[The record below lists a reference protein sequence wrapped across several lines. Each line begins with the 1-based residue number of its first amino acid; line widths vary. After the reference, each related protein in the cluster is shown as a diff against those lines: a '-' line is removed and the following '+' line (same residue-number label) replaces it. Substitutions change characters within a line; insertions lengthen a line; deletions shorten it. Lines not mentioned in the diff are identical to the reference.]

1 MSYYFRF
8 MTMTGTASLRDEYSK
23 GAFQSGVAR
32 YLNKYLQPEPCVGGA
47 DILAHAKAYANGEID
62 GGEAPAPPP
71 ARRRP
76 LLVAAAVAVAALHGL
91 LPLRHLLLPEASRWT
106 GEGSLWA
113 WHMKL
118 SAKRG
123 WLALHVAATDADG
136 AAREFTLVPETDPSL
151 YADQAGHLTHEPAST
166 LQYAR
171 HLRAL
176 FAAKGYAVAS
186 VRASSCVAVNG
197 RPAQPLFVADAN
209 LLAHADGDYLGV
221 FALRSGVGTFLHPW
235 GSAAAAACDLARPQ
249 GAADDDAAAAVQRAS
264 DAAYRWLHAPP
275 PPRRPRRVGVGRP
288 QPRAVGARRR
298 RRGVRR
304 DGARRSAELGDALLL
319 PVGGGG
325 AVVPGVMGRARLG
338 TLACR

>member
-1 MSYYFRF
+1 
-8 MTMTGTASLRDEYSK
+8 
-23 GAFQSGVAR
+23 
-32 YLNKYLQPEPCVGGA
+32 
-47 DILAHAKAYANGEID
+47 
-62 GGEAPAPPP
+62 
-71 ARRRP
+71 
-76 LLVAAAVAVAALHGL
+76 
-91 LPLRHLLLPEASRWT
+91 
-106 GEGSLWA
+106 
-113 WHMKL
+113 MKL

-176 FAAKGYAVAS
+176 FAAKGHAVAS

-221 FALRSGVGTFLHPW
+221 FALRSGVGAFLHPW

-249 GAADDDAAAAVQRAS
+249 GAADDDAAAAVQRAPPTPRTAGS
-264 DAAYRWLHAPP
+264 TRHSTAAPP
-275 PPRRPRRVGVGRP
+275 SPSGRGSAAAACRRRSPTPARRATRRSATRCRVGR
-288 QPRAVGARRR
+288 RAAPSCRRR
-298 RRGVRR
+298 RRCGAPS
-304 DGARRSAELGDALLL
+304 DG
-319 PVGGGG
+319 
-325 AVVPGVMGRARLG
+325 
-338 TLACR
+338 

>member
-1 MSYYFRF
+1 MGGLLFDLLVPFLLVGPSP
-8 MTMTGTASLRDEYSK
+8 TLRY
-23 GAFQSGVAR
+23 GVAFPAALAFHR
-32 YLNKYLQPEPCVGGA
+32 ATGCGLAGSASSRRCASSRSSSSFLNDGPWRG
-47 DILAHAKAYANGEID
+47 H

-76 LLVAAAVAVAALHGL
+76 LLVAAAVAVGALHGL

-123 WLALHVAATDADG
+123 WLALHVAMTDADG

-176 FAAKGYAVAS
+176 FAAKGYAVAA

-221 FALRSGVGTFLHPW
+221 FALRSGVGTFLHP
-235 GSAAAAACDLARPQ
+235 GARRRRACDLARPQ

-264 DAAYRWLHAPP
+264 DAAYRWLHAPLH
-275 PPRRPRRVGVGRP
+275 RRAALAEWAWVGRSRVP
-288 QPRAVGARRR
+288 
-298 RRGVRR
+298 
-304 DGARRSAELGDALLL
+304 SALADAGEACDATGRDALPSWATRCSFLSAAEAL
-319 PVGGGG
+319 WCPE
-325 AVVPGVMGRARLG
+325 
-338 TLACR
+338 